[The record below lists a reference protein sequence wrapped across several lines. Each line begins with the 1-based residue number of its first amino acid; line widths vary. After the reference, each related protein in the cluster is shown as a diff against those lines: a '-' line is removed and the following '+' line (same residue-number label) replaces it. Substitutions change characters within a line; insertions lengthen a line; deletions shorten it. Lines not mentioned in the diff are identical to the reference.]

1 MPNFLQA
8 AVDYTDLG
16 FNPEALKNMNIS
28 IQLRLDGFS
37 FAIIDIFDKR
47 LLKLQDYKTTTIPK
61 NSIQEKWEEVIK
73 SFKIFI
79 KQSIFELNSFNKTIF
94 IIDHNEY
101 TLMPKALFIEA
112 KAKDYLIFN
121 QNISYSFDIF
131 SNTIF
136 TTDKVILFAVYQP
149 LKTIIDER
157 FSEYSLKHH
166 NNVLL
171 LALLKLQK
179 NKKTTPSLYVS
190 VSSNLIHIIGID
202 NENLLMCN
210 TYQFSSK
217 EDFIY
222 FVLLAYDQLSLN
234 PKKDSLYLLG
244 DISRSS
250 LIFQICWQYILNI
263 SFIDQLSGIK
273 TASAFDHMPTHQ
285 YFTLIQST
293 LCE

>member
-1 MPNFLQA
+1 M
-8 AVDYTDLG
+8 
-16 FNPEALKNMNIS
+16 
-28 IQLRLDGFS
+28 
-37 FAIIDIFDKR
+37 
-47 LLKLQDYKTTTIPK
+47 
-61 NSIQEKWEEVIK
+61 
-73 SFKIFI
+73 
-79 KQSIFELNSFNKTIF
+79 FNKIIF
-94 IIDHNEY
+94 LIDHNDY

-121 QNISYSFDIF
+121 QNISYSFDVI

-149 LKTIIDER
+149 LKNIIDER
-157 FSEYSLKHH
+157 FSDYSLKHN

-190 VSSNLIHIIGID
+190 VSSNLMHIIGID

-273 TASAFDHMPTHQ
+273 TASTFDHMPTHQ